1 MINVSK
7 NNILKN
13 SNPQAKWD
21 KYIPEPYKKVAGSM
35 EKEFLNFMITK
46 MNQTIKSDSKN
57 SSAMDYYQGIMN
69 KERSSIM
76 AKNNGG
82 LGIQKLILDQIYP
95 SHLRNNVTFK
105 YFKRSQEKMNPQQVI
120 KKYQVN
126 GDIEKTKG
134 PNNLII
140 KKEIRNE

>member
-1 MINVSK
+1 MS
-7 NNILKN
+7 
-13 SNPQAKWD
+13 
-21 KYIPEPYKKVAGSM
+21 
-35 EKEFLNFMITK
+35 
-46 MNQTIKSDSKN
+46 
-57 SSAMDYYQGIMN
+57 
-69 KERSSIM
+69 
-76 AKNNGG
+76 
-82 LGIQKLILDQIYP
+82 KLILDQIYP